1 MIRNKKILEES
12 QAWEKGMAWANLL
25 ILECLAST
33 AEFQATTVLK
43 CRGGTL
49 EKIRVRAEEP
59 PISWI
64 KSNNI

>member
-1 MIRNKKILEES
+1 
-12 QAWEKGMAWANLL
+12 MAWANLL

-43 CRGGTL
+43 SRGGTL